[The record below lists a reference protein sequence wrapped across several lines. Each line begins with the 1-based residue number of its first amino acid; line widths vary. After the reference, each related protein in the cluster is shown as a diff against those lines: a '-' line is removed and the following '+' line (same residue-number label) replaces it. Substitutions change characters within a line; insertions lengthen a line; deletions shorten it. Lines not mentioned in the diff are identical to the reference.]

1 MRRLGGRAIIWQDKR
16 RENKRQG
23 KARQELESQSCL
35 VFLKVAR
42 MGWHTVVFF
51 LVTMT
56 TEFCDMGQS
65 NEKGG
70 RGKVGKTK
78 LDQR

>member
-1 MRRLGGRAIIWQDKR
+1 MLEIRSCQRGGQDFVRRVGGNHTARQEKR
-16 RENKRQG
+16 KQETIQG
-23 KARQELESQSCL
+23 EARQELESQSCL

-56 TEFCDMGQS
+56 TEFCDIGQ
-65 NEKGG
+65 
-70 RGKVGKTK
+70 
-78 LDQR
+78 